1 MQTLGAAGQT
11 KEYLD
16 LNELTE
22 RIPFRKRAIEEFIA
36 RGVLIEGVHF
46 RQLAGEGK
54 ASVLLVGHRPV
65 AQRERFSLTENHPLK
80 AVGSFPSKDG
90 SMAR

>member
-1 MQTLGAAGQT
+1 MQTLSTAEQT

-46 RQLAGEGK
+46 RQPGGPKGK
-54 ASVLLVGHRPV
+54 RVFFWSAIEQWLRGKDFL
-65 AQRERFSLTENHPLK
+65 LK
-80 AVGSFPSKDG
+80 ANHVRKNQQ
-90 SMAR
+90 ARTPVS

>member
-1 MQTLGAAGQT
+1 MQTPGTAGQT

-36 RGVLIEGVHF
+36 QGVLIEGVHF
-46 RQLAGEGK
+46 RQPAGPKGK
-54 ASVLLVGHRPV
+54 RVFFWSSIEQWLRGKDFL
-65 AQRERFSLTENHPLK
+65 LK
-80 AVGSFPSKDG
+80 ANHVRKSEQ
-90 SMAR
+90 ARDLIS

>member
-1 MQTLGAAGQT
+1 MQTLGTAGQP

-46 RQLAGEGK
+46 RQPAGPKGK
-54 ASVLLVGHRPV
+54 RVFFWSAIEQWLRGKDFL
-65 AQRERFSLTENHPLK
+65 LK
-80 AVGSFPSKDG
+80 ANHVRKSEQ
-90 SMAR
+90 ARDLIS